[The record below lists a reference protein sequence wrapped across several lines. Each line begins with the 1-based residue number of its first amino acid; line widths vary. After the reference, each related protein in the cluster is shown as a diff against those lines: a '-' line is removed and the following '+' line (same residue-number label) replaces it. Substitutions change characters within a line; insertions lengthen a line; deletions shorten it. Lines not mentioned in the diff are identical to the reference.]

1 MASLGELYQ
10 FLSVPQ
16 KLLLSLC
23 ACFGLGAGTAMPLM
37 MLTFKSM
44 FETLGAATAFD
55 GASLNADKIRFVVWF
70 MLGVVGPIYGGC
82 TVLYFMPVE
91 YLGHATLF
99 HYKSNY
105 LKAVLRQDVG
115 WYDTSNPEELA
126 SKFAAAMVKLQ
137 KGVGGMTFMMF
148 EGLGYGL
155 GSFIMAFY
163 YQWEVTLITLSTI
176 WLLVIPAGWMMYTIN
191 TKQKVLSKAYGKAGG
206 IATEA
211 LFSMRTVAA
220 FGVEEKFEQRYTKAV
235 SGASHASTMNSLVMG
250 VNIGCIFSAY
260 LFMMVAAVAYGGLQL
275 AGEME
280 RSQFNFIVPSDTQ
293 GLSSPY
299 SQALALTSA
308 ASYRFCATANN
319 TPTSVDYTAC
329 VAPSVTYKMNCL
341 VAGMVVQLA
350 ETRPPDT
357 LEDGSA
363 AFNRTIEAMGFESV
377 SSFGT
382 YVSSTAPSEYTYKTN
397 TWGTAE
403 ASDGGC
409 SYAGTYI
416 LIAILLTMMAGEG
429 LSMAG
434 APWEH
439 IMSAR
444 QAAAEILAIV
454 NRVPTIDSF
463 SDAGQKLS
471 SVSGQIEVKDV
482 TFAYPAA
489 PEHNVC
495 KGYSLTIPA
504 GQTVALCGPSGSGKS
519 TIIQLIE
526 RFYDPQSGMVLLDG
540 TDIKTLNVKW
550 LRSQLGLVG
559 QEPVLFRGTV
569 AQNIAHGKPGASQ
582 SEIEDAAKKANAHSF
597 IMDNLS
603 DKYETEVGQGGS
615 KLSGGQKQRVAI
627 ARAIIK
633 QPSVLLLDE
642 ATSALDNESEK
653 VVQAA
658 LDKIMN
664 EGQMTT
670 VVIAHRLSTIRNADK
685 IAVVYEGTISEEGTH
700 DQLLSNQG
708 LYASLV
714 MSS

>member
-1 MASLGELYQ
+1 
-10 FLSVPQ
+10 
-16 KLLLSLC
+16 
-23 ACFGLGAGTAMPLM
+23 
-37 MLTFKSM
+37 
-44 FETLGAATAFD
+44 
-55 GASLNADKIRFVVWF
+55 
-70 MLGVVGPIYGGC
+70 
-82 TVLYFMPVE
+82 
-91 YLGHATLF
+91 
-99 HYKSNY
+99 
-105 LKAVLRQDVG
+105 
-115 WYDTSNPEELA
+115 
-126 SKFAAAMVKLQ
+126 
-137 KGVGGMTFMMF
+137 MTFMMF

-280 RSQFNFIVPSDTQ
+280 RSQFNFIVPADTQ

-341 VAGMVVQLA
+341 VAGMVVQLGRPA
-350 ETRPPDT
+350 RRIPWRMVPLRSTGRSRRWALRVFLHSARTLALPRRRSIPTRRI
-357 LEDGSA
+357 L
-363 AFNRTIEAMGFESV
+363 
-377 SSFGT
+377 
-382 YVSSTAPSEYTYKTN
+382 
-397 TWGTAE
+397 GTAE

-416 LIAILLTMMAGEG
+416 LIAILPTMMAGEG

-482 TFAYPAA
+482 TFAY
-489 PEHNVC
+489 
-495 KGYSLTIPA
+495 
-504 GQTVALCGPSGSGKS
+504 
-519 TIIQLIE
+519 
-526 RFYDPQSGMVLLDG
+526 R
-540 TDIKTLNVKW
+540 
-550 LRSQLGLVG
+550 LR
-559 QEPVLFRGTV
+559 
-569 AQNIAHGKPGASQ
+569 
-582 SEIEDAAKKANAHSF
+582 
-597 IMDNLS
+597 LS
-603 DKYETEVGQGGS
+603 ITF
-615 KLSGGQKQRVAI
+615 
-627 ARAIIK
+627 ARAI
-633 QPSVLLLDE
+633 P
-642 ATSALDNESEK
+642 
-653 VVQAA
+653 
-658 LDKIMN
+658 
-664 EGQMTT
+664 
-670 VVIAHRLSTIRNADK
+670 
-685 IAVVYEGTISEEGTH
+685 
-700 DQLLSNQG
+700 
-708 LYASLV
+708 
-714 MSS
+714 